1 MAQLKSVSVGL
12 DKLHAAILTEQED
25 GTISYGEPKALKGI
39 TEASLT
45 PSTDSA
51 SVYADDTVHEIL
63 TVISQIDVS
72 LSLVDLTPDEQA
84 FLLGKTI
91 DENGV
96 LLETANDE
104 APYVA
109 LMFRSRKANGEYRYI
124 TLHKGRFTPG
134 EEAFNTK
141 GEGTDYQTRSITGSF
156 VKRNDGVMSAKA
168 DSDNPKSAA
177 AIKTWFD
184 APYEPKTT
192 VDPGNGE

>member
-12 DKLHAAILTEQED
+12 DQLHAAILTEQED
-25 GTISYGEPKALKGI
+25 GTVEYGAPKAIKGI

-51 SVYADDTVHEIL
+51 SVYADDSVAEIL
-63 TVISQIDVS
+63 TAISQIDVS
-72 LSLVDLTPDEQA
+72 LTLVDLTPEEQA

-124 TLHKGRFTPG
+124 TLYKGRFTPG

-141 GEGTDYQTRSITGSF
+141 GEGVDYQTRSLTGSF
-156 VKRNDGVMSAKA
+156 VKRSDGKMTAKA
-168 DSDNPKSAA
+168 DSDNPDSATAIA
-177 AIKTWFD
+177 AWFTK
-184 APYEPKTT
+184 PYETPET
-192 VDPGNGE
+192 P